1 MTTTYDLTASGS
13 STTIDGVVFQT
24 VDLAPT
30 GTGIFNSFLVIQ
42 DNPTEEGFNTDF
54 SPLPLDDKQPSHTN
68 ALLLS
73 SLQIVKINGVDSYAF
88 KLDANEPNS
97 SSGII
102 DLTSLKIYSAT
113 TGNVATL
120 GALGTPLYDMDA
132 GGDVTVSL
140 NAGSDAPAGSGKGDL
155 FVYIPVSKFAGASPY
170 VYLYSAF
177 GGTAASN
184 GGFEEWGATVGPNTP
199 TPHATISGTK
209 WIDADGNLGTAGD
222 QTAGVGWT
230 IFIDD
235 NHNGTLDNGELST
248 TTDVN
253 GAYTFTG
260 LDAGTYDIR
269 EVVQSG
275 WTQLGTNPNPSTV
288 TVTIDGSASV
298 DFYNFQNFSIG
309 GTKFEDLTGDG
320 KSADDKAWS
329 YAPVTIY
336 IEDDGVAGF
345 TAGDHRFTT
354 TDASGNWKISGLT
367 LADVGKK
374 IYEVVPGGSEQT
386 GTLVQTVDNPGGG
399 GTDTGNDFTN
409 FRNYTISGT
418 KFEDLTGDGK
428 SADDKAWS
436 YAPVT
441 IYIEDDGVAGFT
453 AGDHRFTTTDASG
466 NWSISGLTLADV
478 GKKIYEV
485 VPAGSEQ
492 TGTLVQTVDNPGSG
506 GTDTGNDFTNFRNY
520 SISGTKYE
528 DLTGNGKSADDTP
541 WSHAAVTIYIED
553 DGVAGFTAGDHR
565 FTTTDASGNWSIGGL
580 TLADVGKS
588 IYEVVP
594 GDSKQTGTL
603 VQTVENPGS
612 GGTDA
617 HNDFTNFVLFD
628 ISGTKYKDITGDG
641 ITNDDTGLAGIKIFI
656 DQDNNGVLNWTDLN
670 SNSKW
675 DAGEG
680 DRWTTTDANGHYSFT
695 DLDYTYA
702 GDKVYEVVPSGY
714 VQTAG
719 IGGYAIVGTSGHDQ
733 TTGMDFA
740 NFQFKPAAELTQG
753 YWSNHTEAWDGK
765 AGLGKTTSANDVPAE
780 ANPRTDG
787 YLLLGDLNHNGVADG
802 TEVGHTLLV
811 DLKAA
816 QAIEAGATG
825 GDARTIML
833 AQAIATQLDINNG
846 FNKYGTGNLEPH
858 NVITEAVDW
867 LKASGGVLADGTL
880 SGQGT
885 VSKAGVLSGGEW
897 GTSGNQFYLG
907 SGTKTWGGDQT
918 INGVTGINGE
928 DIKNALMWFNQNQ
941 LVVSQDGN
949 AVAWNDNGT
958 LENVHTNAMDNF
970 WLTLHEQNLV

>member
-155 FVYIPVSKFAGASPY
+155 FVYIPVTKFAGASPY

-177 GGTAASN
+177 GGTDASN
-184 GGFEEWGATVGPNTP
+184 AGFEEWGAVVGPNSP

-209 WIDADGNLGTAGD
+209 WIDADGDLGSTID

-235 NHNGTLDNGELST
+235 NHNGTLDSGELST

-253 GAYTFTG
+253 GSYTFTG

-309 GTKFEDLTGDG
+309 
-320 KSADDKAWS
+320 
-329 YAPVTIY
+329 
-336 IEDDGVAGF
+336 
-345 TAGDHRFTT
+345 
-354 TDASGNWKISGLT
+354 
-367 LADVGKK
+367 
-374 IYEVVPGGSEQT
+374 
-386 GTLVQTVDNPGGG
+386 
-399 GTDTGNDFTN
+399 
-409 FRNYTISGT
+409 GT

-603 VQTVENPGS
+603 VQTVGNPGS

-617 HNDFTNFVLFD
+617 QNDFTNFVLFD

-641 ITNDDTGLAGIKIFI
+641 ITADDTGLAGIKIFI

>member
-1 MTTTYDLTASGS
+1 MTTTYDLTTSGS
-13 STTIDGVVFQT
+13 SATIGGVVFQT

-73 SLQIVKINGVDSYAF
+73 SLQIVNVNGVDSYAF

-184 GGFEEWGATVGPNTP
+184 GGFEEWGATIGPNTP

-222 QTAGVGWT
+222 QTVGVGWT

-248 TTDVN
+248 TTDAN
-253 GAYTFTG
+253 GSYTFTG

-298 DFYNFQNFSIG
+298 DFYNFQNFSISG
-309 GTKFEDLTGDG
+309 SKFEDLTGDG

-336 IEDDGVAGF
+336 IEDDGVAGL

-409 FRNYTISGT
+409 FLNYSISGT
-418 KFEDLTGDGK
+418 KYEDLTGNGK
-428 SADDKAWS
+428 SGDDTPWS
-436 YAPVT
+436 HAPVT

-453 AGDHRFTTTDASG
+453 AGDHRFATT
-466 NWSISGLTLADV
+466 
-478 GKKIYEV
+478 
-485 VPAGSEQ
+485 
-492 TGTLVQTVDNPGSG
+492 
-506 GTDTGNDFTNFRNY
+506 
-520 SISGTKYE
+520 
-528 DLTGNGKSADDTP
+528 
-541 WSHAAVTIYIED
+541 
-553 DGVAGFTAGDHR
+553 
-565 FTTTDASGNWSIGGL
+565 
-580 TLADVGKS
+580 
-588 IYEVVP
+588 
-594 GDSKQTGTL
+594 
-603 VQTVENPGS
+603 
-612 GGTDA
+612 
-617 HNDFTNFVLFD
+617 
-628 ISGTKYKDITGDG
+628 
-641 ITNDDTGLAGIKIFI
+641 
-656 DQDNNGVLNWTDLN
+656 
-670 SNSKW
+670 
-675 DAGEG
+675 
-680 DRWTTTDANGHYSFT
+680 
-695 DLDYTYA
+695 
-702 GDKVYEVVPSGY
+702 
-714 VQTAG
+714 
-719 IGGYAIVGTSGHDQ
+719 
-733 TTGMDFA
+733 
-740 NFQFKPAAELTQG
+740 
-753 YWSNHTEAWDGK
+753 
-765 AGLGKTTSANDVPAE
+765 
-780 ANPRTDG
+780 
-787 YLLLGDLNHNGVADG
+787 
-802 TEVGHTLLV
+802 
-811 DLKAA
+811 
-816 QAIEAGATG
+816 
-825 GDARTIML
+825 
-833 AQAIATQLDINNG
+833 
-846 FNKYGTGNLEPH
+846 
-858 NVITEAVDW
+858 
-867 LKASGGVLADGTL
+867 
-880 SGQGT
+880 
-885 VSKAGVLSGGEW
+885 
-897 GTSGNQFYLG
+897 
-907 SGTKTWGGDQT
+907 
-918 INGVTGINGE
+918 
-928 DIKNALMWFNQNQ
+928 
-941 LVVSQDGN
+941 
-949 AVAWNDNGT
+949 
-958 LENVHTNAMDNF
+958 
-970 WLTLHEQNLV
+970 